1 MEDGKPKVW
10 TVATVEVLSTCDAC
24 GETEMID
31 MQIGLTKKE
40 GLKEA
45 RILGWR
51 MARGRWVCPECE
63 DAT

>member
-24 GETEMID
+24 GGTELID

-45 RILGWR
+45 LLDLQYLIMIIILLGN
-51 MARGRWVCPECE
+51 
-63 DAT
+63 